1 MHAPTPTLS
10 SNRLSTYLPQQQAP
24 PSSFPPPPGSHRDR
38 SGSRT
43 RGVLNTISAI
53 AAKRRVTDNSSPAA
67 TLDSFQPTQRSDSSA
82 SRAMSSTYTPAPPT
96 VDQALAPQ
104 SANRSISVGIVTDP
118 APISGSR
125 SGSRARNSN
134 WQPGMAVPPPPP
146 GGPPGSRSQSVE
158 RGADRNDPAIKS
170 SFASLPQRLMGAPLS
185 PMPATPADWTD
196 EQVPIHGRASGNGN
210 GNAIAVSGDRAYRSN
225 GGNLS
230 MMSAIESSSQPSS
243 QAFRDGFVRMA
254 ATRDPSAKGIRDR
267 RLESRARSKEP
278 QTALDPHSDNSWSD
292 EVKPLV
298 LADTSNSTIGRRRHV
313 SKTSSSPRG
322 LGQPITAAS
331 ALDHPHSAGSTG
343 PHQVSHTQLPMKYLH
358 TAPEPT
364 PPFSPDQFSRAE
376 EPRSAQLPSRS
387 PAPHASPFV
396 GIPSADLANH
406 DKQFQSPIEASPTQG
421 PISAPL
427 PRTHQKQKPDLTL
440 GLSDFAKSSLLR
452 YRAFLDQESA
462 APEDTDRVELFAD
475 FIVAE
480 SRIRRDRYAAAFESM
495 TGGDVMDLTR
505 DLWRSNS
512 GARRRG
518 KASATPI
525 DTKVSRATREE
536 DAHQANSSAASSP
549 GDAAFTPSTQ
559 GDSPNSFIGHNS
571 RHDSHRQTSFQ
582 PQLSPIM
589 SMAQSTVPDEEDSR
603 GRPAGRW
610 WEDGS
615 GNGSISGGGRKIE
628 LSKRESKYMG
638 VRNLQQM
645 EWDAE
650 PSPGYGQAGPSSFYH
665 LGSNEYP
672 AEKTGW
678 HDEATP
684 SVMSR
689 FPQTPITPQPP
700 RLDISRLI
708 TLPPPYPRHHPAVNN
723 KHPELAPLRA
733 TLRDMQHTNEMEESR
748 ARFLSQKADAHI
760 DSQAIAER
768 RRDMRKNI
776 QDRVAEGNMSFAEA
790 AAQETAF
797 EDSENRQYKS
807 LAKQNFNGFLSAVLT
822 PVSSL
827 LTEKIATAT
836 GSIDSLKNSLL
847 DSASTYNPNAT
858 QESGDELPELV
869 EKITLMKWLFEAR
882 EQLHKDLYQLQCE
895 SDDLYKHVILTPY
908 LITQNTAKIS
918 EVDTFFATDG
928 RARDLTFATE
938 VSDRFKD
945 FHATVDESVTR
956 GVEAQLNAFWDI
968 APSLLEVVEQIP
980 LDAKQL
986 AHFAIQI
993 PGVELDE
1000 NPTYGEYPMQYLY
1013 SLLAHA
1019 EKSAYQFIENQVNLC
1034 CLLHEVKLGVSSARL
1049 KMLQG
1054 QREKHCAARGEDVAG
1069 IAVETERLRGKE
1081 DGRLTKE
1088 LKERV
1093 LVVEDQW
1100 RSALGS
1106 ALEGCRARVGEWLV
1120 EMGGWDESLEE

>member
-1 MHAPTPTLS
+1 
-10 SNRLSTYLPQQQAP
+10 
-24 PSSFPPPPGSHRDR
+24 
-38 SGSRT
+38 
-43 RGVLNTISAI
+43 
-53 AAKRRVTDNSSPAA
+53 
-67 TLDSFQPTQRSDSSA
+67 
-82 SRAMSSTYTPAPPT
+82 
-96 VDQALAPQ
+96 
-104 SANRSISVGIVTDP
+104 
-118 APISGSR
+118 
-125 SGSRARNSN
+125 
-134 WQPGMAVPPPPP
+134 
-146 GGPPGSRSQSVE
+146 
-158 RGADRNDPAIKS
+158 
-170 SFASLPQRLMGAPLS
+170 MGAPLS

-196 EQVPIHGRASGNGN
+196 DQGGTHDRS
-210 GNAIAVSGDRAYRSN
+210 SGDAGSN
-225 GGNLS
+225 RLAQSRQQGFRNTGRDLS
-230 MMSAIESSSQPSS
+230 IMSAIEASSQPSS
-243 QAFRDGFVRMA
+243 QAFRDGFERMIA
-254 ATRDPSAKGIRDR
+254 MRDPSAKGIRDR

-278 QTALDPHSDNSWSD
+278 QTALESRGDNPWSD

-298 LADTSNSTIGRRRHV
+298 LADTSSSTIGRRRHV
-313 SKTSSSPRG
+313 TKTASSPRG
-322 LGQPITAAS
+322 FSQPTTPAS
-331 ALDHPHSAGSTG
+331 ALDPPHSASSKGL
-343 PHQVSHTQLPMKYLH
+343 QQASHAQSSGHFLH

-364 PPFSPDQFSRAE
+364 PPFSPDQYGRVT
-376 EPRSAQLPSRS
+376 EPNSARLPSRS
-387 PAPHASPFV
+387 PAPPALSSAGLRSAESSGHDQQPSSPV
-396 GIPSADLANH
+396 V
-406 DKQFQSPIEASPTQG
+406 ASPTPG

-427 PRTHQKQKPDLTL
+427 PRTHQKQMPDLTF
-440 GLSDFAKSSLLR
+440 GLSDFARSSLLR

-462 APEDTDRVELFAD
+462 ASQDTDRVELFAD

-480 SRIRRDRYAAAFESM
+480 SRIRRDRYATAFESM
-495 TGGDVMDLTR
+495 TGGDVLDLTR

-518 KASATPI
+518 KASAAPI
-525 DTKVSRATREE
+525 DTKLSQASREE
-536 DAHQANSSAASSP
+536 DSHQAHSSAASSP

-559 GDSPNSFIGHNS
+559 GDSPGSFTGHNS
-571 RHDSHRQTSFQ
+571 RHDSHRQTGFQ
-582 PQLSPIM
+582 PQLSPII

-650 PSPGYGQAGPSSFYH
+650 PSPSYGQAGPSGYYH
-665 LGSNEYP
+665 LGPDEYP
-672 AEKTGW
+672 AEKTSW
-678 HDEATP
+678 NDEATP
-684 SVMSR
+684 GVMSR
-689 FPQTPITPQPP
+689 FPQTPGTPQPP
-700 RLDISRLI
+700 KVDISRLI

-733 TLRDMQHTNEMEESR
+733 TLRDLQHTSELEESR
-748 ARFLSQKADAHI
+748 ARFHAEKVDARI
-760 DSQAIAER
+760 DPQEIAKR

-776 QDRVAEGNMSFAEA
+776 QDRVAEGNMSFTEA

-797 EDSENRQYKS
+797 EDSENRRYKS
-807 LAKQNFNGFLSAVLT
+807 LAKQNFNEFLKIVLT
-822 PVSSL
+822 PVSNI
-827 LTEKIATAT
+827 LTEKITTAT
-836 GSIDSLKNSLL
+836 KSIDSLKNSLL

-882 EQLHKDLYQLQCE
+882 EQLHKDLYHLQCE
-895 SDDLYKHVILTPY
+895 SDDFYKHVILSPY
-908 LITQNTAKIS
+908 LITQNTAKIA
-918 EVDTFFATDG
+918 EVDTFFATDN
-928 RARDLTFATE
+928 RTRDLTFDTE
-938 VSDRFKD
+938 VSSRYKD
-945 FHATVDESVTR
+945 FHATVDSSVTR

-980 LDAKQL
+980 LDTSML

-993 PGVELDE
+993 PSVELDE
-1000 NPTYGEYPMQYLY
+1000 NPTYDQYPMQYLY

-1034 CLLHEVKLGVSSARL
+1034 CLLHEVNLGVSGARL

-1054 QREKHCAARGEDVAG
+1054 QCEKDAATRGEETGGGTATG
-1069 IAVETERLRGKE
+1069 VETERKRAE
-1081 DGRLTKE
+1081 EEERLTRE

-1106 ALEGCRARVGEWLV
+1106 ALEGCRTRVGEWLGEV
-1120 EMGGWDESLEE
+1120 GGWDESLDE